1 MEGKDDRTVLLG
13 RAEIDTSA
21 PFRSVKE
28 AVILFG
34 EWVLA
39 GEVYAGRI
47 NEVQTASYC
56 TVGRYIFFMDSSIE
70 LITMYSNVH
79 IKNRF

>member
-1 MEGKDDRTVLLG
+1 MEGEEYGTVLVG

-28 AVILFG
+28 AVMLFG
-34 EWVLA
+34 EQVLA

-47 NEVQTASYC
+47 NEV
-56 TVGRYIFFMDSSIE
+56 
-70 LITMYSNVH
+70 
-79 IKNRF
+79 